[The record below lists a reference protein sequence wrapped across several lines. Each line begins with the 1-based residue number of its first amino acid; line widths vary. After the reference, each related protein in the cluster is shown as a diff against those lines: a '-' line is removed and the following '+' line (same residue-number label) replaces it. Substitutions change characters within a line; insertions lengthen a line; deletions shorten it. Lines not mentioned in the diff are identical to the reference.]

1 MDRVRLFGVSGSP
14 FGSGDIQIPS
24 NMDLLVLGFPQISSR
39 AARLGDIDVFRFR
52 DLLSNVAYIT
62 NFISAEPE
70 RKNKLVLGTFVVDP
84 GFSQISS
91 RVPRLGVIEVF
102 RFRNLLSNVTYITN
116 FISADSDDWL
126 NEKIKECN

>member
-1 MDRVRLFGVSGSP
+1 M
-14 FGSGDIQIPS
+14 
-24 NMDLLVLGFPQISSR
+24 
-39 AARLGDIDVFRFR
+39 
-52 DLLSNVAYIT
+52 
-62 NFISAEPE
+62 SAGPGE
-70 RKNKLVLGTFVVDP
+70 RKNKMVLGAFEVGP

-91 RVPRLGVIEVF
+91 RDPRLGVIGVF